1 MLQCR
6 NFACNVLYHG
16 NRSGEVVM
24 KYVLERSKYLALIGV
39 IALLFAAIAAFVWG
53 TLKTVDTI
61 SLVLSSLGRDKAITV
76 ELIEIVDSFLIA
88 TALLIFSVSLYEL
101 FIGDLDMPEWMVAHN
116 LHDLKTKLSSLIIMV
131 MAVKFVEKL
140 VDVKDYGN
148 VLNFGVAVTLV
159 SGALIAF
166 GYFGHKD

>member
-1 MLQCR
+1 M
-6 NFACNVLYHG
+6 
-16 NRSGEVVM
+16 S
-24 KYVLERSKYLALIGV
+24 KVLEKSRYLAIIGV
-39 IALLFAAIAAFVWG
+39 LGLLAAALAAFAWG
-53 TLKTVDTI
+53 TFQTI
-61 SLVLSSLGRDKAITV
+61 QAVILIVQSLGADKGITV
-76 ELIEIVDSFLIA
+76 ALVQIVDSFLIA
-88 TALLIFSVSLYEL
+88 ITLLIFSVSLYEL

>member
-1 MLQCR
+1 M
-6 NFACNVLYHG
+6 
-16 NRSGEVVM
+16 S
-24 KYVLERSKYLALIGV
+24 KVLEKSRYLAIIGV
-39 IALLFAAIAAFVWG
+39 LGLLAAALAAFAWG
-53 TLKTVDTI
+53 TLQTVQAVI
-61 SLVLSSLGRDKAITV
+61 LIVQSLGADKGITV
-76 ELIEIVDSFLIA
+76 ALVQIVDSFLIA
-88 TALLIFSVSLYEL
+88 TTLLIFSVSLYEL

-140 VDVKDYGN
+140 VDVKDYGY

>member
-1 MLQCR
+1 MSKL
-6 NFACNVLYHG
+6 
-16 NRSGEVVM
+16 
-24 KYVLERSKYLALIGV
+24 LEKSRYLAIIGV
-39 IALLFAAIAAFVWG
+39 LGLLVAAIAAFAWG
-53 TLKTVDTI
+53 TFQTVQSVI
-61 SLVLSSLGRDKAITV
+61 LIVQSLGADKGIIVALV
-76 ELIEIVDSFLIA
+76 QIVDSFLIA
-88 TALLIFSVSLYEL
+88 TTLLIFSVSLYEL

-159 SGALIAF
+159 SAALIAF

>member
-1 MLQCR
+1 MSKL
-6 NFACNVLYHG
+6 
-16 NRSGEVVM
+16 
-24 KYVLERSKYLALIGV
+24 LEKSRYLAIIGV
-39 IALLFAAIAAFVWG
+39 LGLLVAAIAAFAWG
-53 TLKTVDTI
+53 TFQTVQSVI
-61 SLVLSSLGRDKAITV
+61 LIVQSLGADKGIIVALV
-76 ELIEIVDSFLIA
+76 QIVDSFLIA
-88 TALLIFSVSLYEL
+88 TTLLIFSVSLYEL
-101 FIGDLDMPEWMVAHN
+101 FIGDLDMPEWMVAHD

-166 GYFGHKD
+166 GYFGYKD

>member
-1 MLQCR
+1 MSKL
-6 NFACNVLYHG
+6 
-16 NRSGEVVM
+16 
-24 KYVLERSKYLALIGV
+24 LEKSRYLAIIGV
-39 IALLFAAIAAFVWG
+39 LGLLVAAIAAFAWG
-53 TLKTVDTI
+53 TFQTVQSVI
-61 SLVLSSLGRDKAITV
+61 LIVQSLGADKGIIVALV
-76 ELIEIVDSFLIA
+76 QIVDSFLIA
-88 TALLIFSVSLYEL
+88 TTLLIFSVSLYEL

>member
-1 MLQCR
+1 M
-6 NFACNVLYHG
+6 
-16 NRSGEVVM
+16 S
-24 KYVLERSKYLALIGV
+24 KVLEKSRYLAVIGV
-39 IALLFAAIAAFVWG
+39 LGLLAAALAAFAWG
-53 TLKTVDTI
+53 TFQTVQAV
-61 SLVLSSLGRDKAITV
+61 VLIIQTLGADKSIIVA
-76 ELIEIVDSFLIA
+76 LIQIVDSFLIA
-88 TALLIFSVSLYEL
+88 TTLLIFSVSLYEL
-101 FIGDLDMPEWMVAHN
+101 FIGDLDVPEWMVAHN

>member
-1 MLQCR
+1 M
-6 NFACNVLYHG
+6 
-16 NRSGEVVM
+16 S
-24 KYVLERSKYLALIGV
+24 KVLEKSRYLAIIGV
-39 IALLFAAIAAFVWG
+39 LGLLAAALAAFAWG
-53 TLKTVDTI
+53 TFQTI
-61 SLVLSSLGRDKAITV
+61 QAVILIVQSLGADKGITV
-76 ELIEIVDSFLIA
+76 ALVQIVDSFLIA
-88 TALLIFSVSLYEL
+88 TTLLIFSVSLYEL

>member
-1 MLQCR
+1 M
-6 NFACNVLYHG
+6 
-16 NRSGEVVM
+16 S
-24 KYVLERSKYLALIGV
+24 KVLEKSRYLASIGV
-39 IALLFAAIAAFVWG
+39 LGLLAAALAAFAWG
-53 TLKTVDTI
+53 TFQTI
-61 SLVLSSLGRDKAITV
+61 QAVMLIIQTLGADKGITV
-76 ELIEIVDSFLIA
+76 ALVQIVDSFLIA
-88 TALLIFSVSLYEL
+88 TTLLIFSISLYEL

>member
-1 MLQCR
+1 M
-6 NFACNVLYHG
+6 
-16 NRSGEVVM
+16 S
-24 KYVLERSKYLALIGV
+24 KVLEKSRYLAIIGV
-39 IALLFAAIAAFVWG
+39 LGLLAAALAAFAWG
-53 TLKTVDTI
+53 TFQTI
-61 SLVLSSLGRDKAITV
+61 QAVILIVQSLGADKGITV
-76 ELIEIVDSFLIA
+76 ALVQIVDSFLIA
-88 TALLIFSVSLYEL
+88 TTLLIFSVSLYEL

-116 LHDLKTKLSSLIIMV
+116 LHDLKTKLSSLIVMV

-166 GYFGHKD
+166 GYFGHKE